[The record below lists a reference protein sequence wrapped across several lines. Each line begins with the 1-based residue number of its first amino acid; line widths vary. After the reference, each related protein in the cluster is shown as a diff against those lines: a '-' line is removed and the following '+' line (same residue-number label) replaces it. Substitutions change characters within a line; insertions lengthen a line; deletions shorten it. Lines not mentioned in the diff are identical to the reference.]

1 MQAISLRNCFIRTA
15 RMPLLRGRP
24 NVAVSDA
31 FNPQEDW
38 PTQCYSYSNINA
50 YSYCHSQTHTDAE
63 IPADAKSP
71 SHTSAETGASLDMK
85 RVTS

>member
-1 MQAISLRNCFIRTA
+1 M
-15 RMPLLRGRP
+15 
-24 NVAVSDA
+24 AVSDA
-31 FNPQEDW
+31 FNPQEGW

>member
-1 MQAISLRNCFIRTA
+1 
-15 RMPLLRGRP
+15 MPLLRGRP

-31 FNPQEDW
+31 FNPQEGW

-50 YSYCHSQTHTDAE
+50 YSYCHSQTHTDA
-63 IPADAKSP
+63 KSP